1 MAAHLPG
8 SRGDGEPR
16 GLRKLTRLGDAV
28 TTLACCLDWDVHGR
42 QREPRR
48 DAAGWVQTVAGHGAE
63 DWVGLATGGLL
74 PLFVELPLWEVQ
86 DEARITVQCDPGDA
100 GDMPLL
106 G

>member
-74 PLFVELPLWEVQ
+74 PCVRQLPLRTGQV
-86 DEARITVQCDPGDA
+86 EAGMEIQRDQGER
-100 GDMPLL
+100 
-106 G
+106 